1 MSVGVPSGSPPVL
14 VPSGHPTPLGA
25 VGSGA
30 GSTPRLAGHLN
41 PSVVPQVYSNR
52 SGVIPKGANG
62 KWRLIVDMSFLPGSS
77 VNDGI
82 NEARYSLS
90 YVQVLEASKG
100 VMVRGWGTLMAKVD
114 VKSAYRNIPV
124 QTEDR

>member
-1 MSVGVPSGSPPVL
+1 MSLKNMSSALDRPKVIDDYLAEECS
-14 VPSGHPTPLGA
+14 LGR
-25 VGSGA
+25 VV
-30 GSTPRLAGHLN
+30 GHLN

-90 YVQVLEASKG
+90 YVQVLEDSKG